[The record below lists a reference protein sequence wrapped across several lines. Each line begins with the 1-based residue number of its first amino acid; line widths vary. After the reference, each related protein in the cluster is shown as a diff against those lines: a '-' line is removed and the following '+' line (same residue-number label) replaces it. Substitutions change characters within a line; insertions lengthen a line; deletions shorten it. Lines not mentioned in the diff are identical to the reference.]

1 LERSIYMKIE
11 VSNGEIVDKLT
22 ILLIKQ
28 ERISDE
34 TKLVNIRNEIE
45 SISGISDD
53 IISRDD
59 QMFQDLLSVNKALW
73 DIENEIRDKE
83 ARKEFN
89 EQFIELARSVYV
101 TNDLRA
107 KIKYQINRKSRST
120 LVEEKSY
127 E

>member
-1 LERSIYMKIE
+1 MKIE

-22 ILLIKQ
+22 ILLIKE

-34 TKLVNIRNEIE
+34 TKLVNIRNEIA

-73 DIENEIRDKE
+73 DIENEIREKE
-83 ARKEFN
+83 ATKEFN
-89 EQFIELARSVYV
+89 ERFVELARAVYV

-107 KIKYQINRKSRST
+107 KIKYQINQKSGSV

>member
-1 LERSIYMKIE
+1 MKIQ

-22 ILLIKQ
+22 ILLIKE

-34 TKLVNIRNEIE
+34 TKLINIKNEIA

-73 DIENEIRDKE
+73 DIENEIREKE
-83 ARKEFN
+83 ATKEFN
-89 EQFIELARSVYV
+89 ERFVELARAVYV

-107 KIKYQINRKSRST
+107 KIKYQINQKSGSV